1 MGTESNERAAFGLEW
16 NFLALGFETDRAEQR
31 IGVIWMNHNRR
42 VAHLLA
48 LVLLPLRR
56 PFLFLANLCAE
67 LGVLFERL
75 SLLLVKAEGYFLK
88 REKARIQ
95 LRH

>member
-1 MGTESNERAAFGLEW
+1 LAKLVAFPI
-16 NFLALGFETDRAEQR
+16 RC
-31 IGVIWMNHNRR
+31 
-42 VAHLLA
+42 
-48 LVLLPLRR
+48 

-88 REKARIQ
+88 LEKARLKLVDKQ
-95 LRH
+95 